1 MKREPDS
8 NRFVF
13 RAAHFYALLEQQEYR
28 CALTGRELTPENTSA
43 EHIIPLRKG
52 GKHELANIFLVDDAV
67 AKLKRYYSDE
77 EVILLAHELVAYARK
92 RAGEGA

>member
-52 GKHELANIFLVDDAV
+52 GKHELSNIFLVDDAV
-67 AKLKRYYSDE
+67 AKLKRYYSDD
-77 EVILLAHELVAYARK
+77 EVIRLARELVTHAGRK
-92 RAGEGA
+92 REGS

>member
-1 MKREPDS
+1 MKREPDN

-52 GKHELANIFLVDDAV
+52 GRHELANIFLVDDAV

-77 EVILLAHELVAYARK
+77 EVIQLAHELVAHAVG
-92 RAGEGA
+92 RAVEG

>member
-52 GKHELANIFLVDDAV
+52 GKHELSNIFLVDDAV
-67 AKLKRYYSDE
+67 AKLKRYYSDD
-77 EVILLAHELVAYARK
+77 EVIQLARELVTHAGRK
-92 RAGEGA
+92 REGS